1 MADYSWPAP
10 GTHQTLGRRLSRL
23 DGPVKATGAA
33 KYSYDKALPGM
44 LHGKMLTCPHAHA
57 RIVALDVSGARSMPG
72 VRAVRVIQ
80 DVGSEIQWAHDE
92 IVAVAAVSEDI
103 ARDALR
109 AVRVEYEVLEHYVIE
124 EDPNGTFEKK
134 EPQERSQGDPDAGF
148 ASATTVVERELAIPQ
163 IAHMCLEAHGQV
175 AEWQGDEVTVWAST
189 QGVSTLPQQF
199 VDGGLETKAAN
210 VRIRCDYM
218 GGGFGAKFSPDRWGI
233 VGAQL
238 AKDAGAPV
246 KMFLDRDQEVAVAG
260 SRPST
265 FAKIRAGATAD
276 GKLVAWES
284 ETWGSGGRPGT
295 GAVPVPYVFN
305 VPNQRKKHTSVPTH
319 LQSSRAWRAPNHP
332 QACFLTMATLDD
344 VAAELAMDPLD
355 FVLAN
360 LELTGRF
367 EATYREQLEIAAER
381 TGWRERW
388 RPRTEFDDGPLQR
401 GLGLSLHTWG
411 GRGHQSR
418 CDVAVNPDGSVEAR
432 IGTQDL
438 GTGTRTVIAM
448 VLAETFGLEIDQVTV
463 RMGDS
468 RFPQSGPSGGS
479 STVGGVTGST
489 RRAAMDALREVF
501 TRVAPM
507 LEAEPETLVARGGR
521 IEVDG
526 DSTRSMTWQE
536 AASRIGAV
544 AVTVGGRNPGRG
556 KLNDSG
562 VGGVQIADVT
572 VDIETG
578 VTRVNKLLAIQDCGL
593 VVNEKL
599 AESQIYSGLIM
610 GVGYALFEELIADP
624 HSGRLLNADMEFY
637 RLAGIGDVGTLEAV
651 LMQGPEHQERG
662 VIGLGEPPVIS
673 PGAALSNAVANAIG
687 HRVPR
692 LPMTPERVLETLMA
706 AEAAEALEE
715 KA

>member
-1 MADYSWPAP
+1 MADYSWPTP
-10 GTHQTLGRRLSRL
+10 GSQQTLGRRLSRL

-33 KYSYDKALPGM
+33 KYSYDKSLPGM
-44 LHGKMLTCPHAHA
+44 LYGKMLTCPHAHA
-57 RIVALDVSGARSMPG
+57 RIKLLDVNVARGMDG

-80 DVGSEIQWAHDE
+80 DVGAEVQWAHDE
-92 IVAVAAVSEDI
+92 IVAVAAISEDI

-109 AVRVEYEVLEHYVIE
+109 AVRIEYEVLPHYVIE
-124 EDPNGTFEKK
+124 EDPSGTFERK
-134 EPQERSQGDPDAGF
+134 EPQEQTEGDPDAAF
-148 ASATTVVERELAIPQ
+148 EASAVIVEHELAIPQ

-175 AEWQGDEVTVWAST
+175 AEWEGDDVTVWAST

-199 VDGGLETKAAN
+199 VDGGLDTKAAN

-218 GGGFGAKFSPDRWGI
+218 GGGFGSKFSPDRWGV

-238 AKDAGAPV
+238 ARDAGAPV

-265 FAKIRAGATAD
+265 FAKIRAGVSAE
-276 GKLVAWES
+276 GKLLAWES

-295 GAVPVPYVFN
+295 GSVPVPYVFA
-305 VPNQRKKHTSVPTH
+305 VPNQRKRHTSVPTH

-344 VAAELAMDPLD
+344 LAAKLEMDPLD

-367 EATYREQLEIAAER
+367 EATYREQLQIAAER
-381 TGWRERW
+381 SDWRRRW
-388 RPRTEFDDGPLQR
+388 RPRTERDDGPLQR

-448 VLAETFGLEIDQVTV
+448 VLAETFGLDVDQVTV

-489 RRAAMDALREVF
+489 RRAAQDALRGVF
-501 TRVAPM
+501 TRIAPS
-507 LEAEPETLVARGGR
+507 LDAQPEQLVARAGKV
-521 IEVDG
+521 EVTD
-526 DSTRSMTWQE
+526 DPSRSMPWSE
-536 AASRIGAV
+536 AASLIGAV

-556 KLNDSG
+556 QLNDSG

-578 VTRVNKLLAIQDCGL
+578 VVDVNKLLAVQDCGL

-610 GVGYALFEELIADP
+610 GVGYALFEELIPDP

-637 RLAGIGDVGTLEAV
+637 RLAGLGDVGTLEAV
-651 LMQGPEHQERG
+651 LMQGPAHQQRG

-706 AEAAEALEE
+706 AELAEESA
-715 KA
+715 